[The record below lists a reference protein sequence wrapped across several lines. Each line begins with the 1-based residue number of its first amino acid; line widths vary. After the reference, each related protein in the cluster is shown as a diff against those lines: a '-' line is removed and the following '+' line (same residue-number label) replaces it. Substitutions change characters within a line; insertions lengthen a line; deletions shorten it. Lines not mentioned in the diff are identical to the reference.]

1 MASSLYAAILGLLI
15 CCLALKVIAVRRKNK
30 ILYADGGVTELQIA
44 RSAHSNATE
53 YIPISVLLLF
63 ALEYSGGH
71 TLVIHCF
78 GLAVVV
84 GRLIHCRGILLEK
97 LKGRVL
103 GMKITLFSIIG
114 LSVLNIIYF
123 LHHSIFT

>member
-1 MASSLYAAILGLLI
+1 MSSSVYAAILGLLI
-15 CCLALKVIAVRRKNK
+15 CWLALKVIGVRRKNK

-71 TLVIHCF
+71 TLVIHFF
-78 GLAVVV
+78 GFTVVV
-84 GRLIHCRGILLEK
+84 GRLMHCRGILLEK

-114 LSVLNIIYF
+114 LSVLNIMYF
-123 LHHSIFT
+123 LYSAISI